1 MFEPKRN
8 LILSPI
14 GDESV
19 HRGWLSEANERGFDL
34 FLIYYGD
41 RADYGRE
48 DAHYYI
54 KRKGFKWEL
63 VGHALEEHADVL
75 DHYANIWIPD
85 NDIRAD
91 THTINRMFDLFDRYH
106 LQLAQ
111 PAITRG
117 EVSYQTFR
125 QSPGVLLRYT
135 PLVEVMCPLFTREA
149 LSRVAFSF
157 EESRSGWGLDWLWPR
172 YFLPREV
179 AILDGAGVEH
189 VGQLF
194 RGENYRRLAD
204 LGIFPAEDFQRVIDR
219 HGGFNRRLHR
229 RLVRGRVRL
238 PEIRDPAASHG
249 LWSRW
254 FSGGNHFPWRRS
266 A

>member
-19 HRGWLSEANERGFDL
+19 HRSWINHADERQFDL
-34 FLIYYGD
+34 FLMYYGD
-41 RADYGRE
+41 RQGFGRE
-48 DAHYYI
+48 DATYYVA
-54 KRKGFKWEL
+54 RKGFKWEL
-63 VGHALEEHADVL
+63 VGHALDEHANVL

-85 NDIRAD
+85 HDVRAD
-91 THTINRMFDLFDRYH
+91 TRSINRMFDLFDHYR

-111 PAITRG
+111 PAIAQG
-117 EVSYQTFR
+117 EVSYETLR
-125 QSPGVLLRYT
+125 QRPSVVLRYA

-157 EESRSGWGLDWLWPR
+157 EESRSGCGLDWLWPR
-172 YFLPREV
+172 YFLPHEV
-179 AILDGAGVEH
+179 AILDAVGVEH
-189 VGQLF
+189 VGKLF
-194 RGENYRRLAD
+194 RGENYQRLAE
-204 LGIFPAEDFQRVIDR
+204 LGVFPADDFRRVIDR
-219 HGGFNRRLHR
+219 YGGFNRRLHR

-238 PEIRDPAASHG
+238 PEIREPPSSRG
-249 LWSRW
+249 LFSRW
-254 FSGGNHFPWRRS
+254 FGGAPFGRRRS